1 MLVVARLKPITGRP
15 ARHRPWGDQQNL
27 RPDLG
32 CRNLSCCCFCND
44 HEGRHRIGW
53 VLVELLSKLSMEV
66 LKSWQLYLS
75 ECDPNK
81 GTVTHYNV
89 RNNMHEIAVSRP
101 LMNIQNTI
109 MSVALVPFPF
119 RLSLLCAPWWLF
131 HIYFLTSTTKLCKTS
146 LHRHS
151 LVALQQE
158 SSATVHLNWTQTRC
172 SSSWSWRTIGFCSR
186 IAVLWQNMLHY
197 EVSRQSYVGIVCF
210 CDIMSVFTK
219 ANYGRSLYLSLCN
232 FG

>member
-1 MLVVARLKPITGRP
+1 MVAEARLNVGCAQTQANYCGRP

-44 HEGRHRIGW
+44 HDGRHRIGW
-53 VLVELLSKLSMEV
+53 VLVELLSKLGMEV
-66 LKSWQLYLS
+66 LKAWQLYLS
-75 ECDPNK
+75 ECDPNT
-81 GTVTHYNV
+81 GTVAHYIV
-89 RNNMHEIAVSRP
+89 RNNMHEIAVSRL

-131 HIYFLTSTTKLCKTS
+131 HIYFLTSTTKLYKTS

-158 SSATVHLNWTQTRC
+158 SSAVVHLNWTQTMLMRTVG
-172 SSSWSWRTIGFCSR
+172 SWLR
-186 IAVLWQNMLHY
+186 IASTLAKHAAL
-197 EVSRQSYVGIVCF
+197 
-210 CDIMSVFTK
+210 
-219 ANYGRSLYLSLCN
+219 RSLQKIIRWNCLLLRNHVSVHQ
-232 FG
+232 G

>member
-1 MLVVARLKPITGRP
+1 MP
-15 ARHRPWGDQQNL
+15 
-27 RPDLG
+27 
-32 CRNLSCCCFCND
+32 LS
-44 HEGRHRIGW
+44 
-53 VLVELLSKLSMEV
+53 V
-66 LKSWQLYLS
+66 KSWQLYLS
-75 ECDPNK
+75 ECDPNT
-81 GTVTHYNV
+81 GTVAHYIV

-109 MSVALVPFPF
+109 MSAALVPFPF

-158 SSATVHLNWTQTRC
+158 SSTVVHLSWRQTRC
-172 SSSWSWRTIGFCSR
+172 SSSGEPLDSVLELP
-186 IAVLWQNMLHY
+186 VLWQNMLHY
-197 EVSRQSYVGIVCF
+197 EVSRQSYFGIVCF
-210 CDIMSVFTK
+210 CDIMSVFSK
-219 ANYGRSLYLSLCN
+219 ANHGRSLYLSLCN

>member
-44 HEGRHRIGW
+44 HDGRHRIGW

-75 ECDPNK
+75 ECDPNT
-81 GTVTHYNV
+81 GTVAHYIV

-109 MSVALVPFPF
+109 MSVPLVPFPF
-119 RLSLLCAPWWLF
+119 RLSLALLCAPWWLF

-158 SSATVHLNWTQTRC
+158 SSAVVHLNWTQTMLM
-172 SSSWSWRTIGFCSR
+172 RTVGLCSR
-186 IAVLWQNMLHY
+186 IAGTLAKHAVL
-197 EVSRQSYVGIVCF
+197 
-210 CDIMSVFTK
+210 
-219 ANYGRSLYLSLCN
+219 RSLQTIIRWNCLLLRYHVSVHQ
-232 FG
+232 G

>member
-1 MLVVARLKPITGRP
+1 MVAEARLNVGCAQTQANYCGRP

-44 HEGRHRIGW
+44 HDGRHRIGW
-53 VLVELLSKLSMEV
+53 VLVELLSKLGMEV

-75 ECDPNK
+75 ECDPNT
-81 GTVTHYNV
+81 GTVAHYIV
-89 RNNMHEIAVSRP
+89 RNNMHEIAVSRL

-131 HIYFLTSTTKLCKTS
+131 HIYFLTSTTKLYKTS

-158 SSATVHLNWTQTRC
+158 SSAVVHLNWTQTMLMRTVG
-172 SSSWSWRTIGFCSR
+172 SW
-186 IAVLWQNMLHY
+186 
-197 EVSRQSYVGIVCF
+197 
-210 CDIMSVFTK
+210 
-219 ANYGRSLYLSLCN
+219 
-232 FG
+232 